1 MGLWHGKVAE
11 AGYARM
17 RRTLAQVELTPHGD
31 TPPLIDPATGVLG
44 RRTPGWLAGLELL
57 AGRRTPGWLAG
68 RRTPGWLAG
77 WLAGRRTPGWLVGRR
92 TVIAGWLAVEL
103 LAGWLAGI

>member
-11 AGYARM
+11 AGYARI

-44 RRTPGWLAGLELL
+44 RRTPGWLAG
-57 AGRRTPGWLAG
+57 RRTPGWPSNSG
-68 RRTPGWLAG
+68 MAG
-77 WLAGRRTPGWLVGRR
+77 WL
-92 TVIAGWLAVEL
+92 AGWLAVEL